1 MSEAPTYDDNT
12 LFLQVQQFLDEWH
25 YRVLHGGLGLTM
37 TRNEALMIAFEIFEL
52 NGLETTEES
61 KEAWSTMEDEDDMIR
76 LVVKAMPMPC
86 RKAFEHF
93 TLQLQLV
100 VSTAT
105 RARHALEEGIPEEV
119 ARCMDDGDTGVSQ
132 QILKQCVI
140 DAGMQISELKN
151 LRESWHKNVEERLK
165 RLARCQEEAENAQ
178 QQLTALQAQI
188 SAFGAQQNAKTKSVL
203 MNMASKEDKTLL
215 HTVFSAWTGWYVKI
229 QGESVIHNKFK
240 KQIEE
245 AENALVN
252 FKAKQLKGAR
262 SMLNRNAAGLEKTLL
277 DKCLGAWY
285 RDIITLGHTKDMDDA
300 LEAAKNKLA
309 NAKGASKDNTMKVMT
324 RMAAGQDKAIITLCL
339 NAWTQA
345 LEETKKDRLLDD
357 AVRAQEEQIAEFLKN
372 KSEQAKGVLAR
383 VSGGTDTGVMK
394 NCLSAWIELYKQEKQ
409 EKEMEQMIHGQNERF
424 KSLNLKQRG
433 NAKSVASKANRME
446 EENMLMVF
454 FQSWNMDTKMERVI
468 RHYGGKLDQKKHQL
482 DAVQNMFKSFA
493 SQLEQGIG
501 STPRSQRKSKSS
513 RTQDDAGR
521 PPIGPA

>member
-37 TRNEALMIAFEIFEL
+37 TRNEALMIAFEIFEM
-52 NGLETTEES
+52 NGLECTEEQ
-61 KEAWSTMEDEDDMIR
+61 KTAWSTMEDEDEMIR
-76 LVVKAMPMPC
+76 LIVKCMPMPC

-119 ARCMDDGDTGVSQ
+119 ARTMEDGDTGVSQ
-132 QILKQCVI
+132 QILKRCVV
-140 DAGMQISELKN
+140 DAGIQISELKN
-151 LRESWHKNVEERLK
+151 LRQSWQANIEERLK
-165 RLARCQEEAENAQ
+165 RLAKCQEEAEHAQ
-178 QQLTALQAQI
+178 QQLTAIQAQLN
-188 SAFGAQQNAKTKSVL
+188 AFGAEQSAKSKNVL
-203 MNMASKEDKTLL
+203 MNMAAKSDKVMI
-215 HTVFSAWTGWYVKI
+215 HTVFSSWVGWLLKI
-229 QGESVIHNKFK
+229 KSESVIHDKFK
-240 KQIEE
+240 GQIAD
-245 AENALVN
+245 AENALIN

-277 DKCLGAWY
+277 EKCLGAWY

-345 LEETKKDRLLDD
+345 LEETKKDKLLDD

-446 EENMLMVF
+446 EENMMMVF
-454 FQSWNMDTKMERVI
+454 FQAWNTDTQMERVI
-468 RHYGGKLDQKKHQL
+468 KHYGGKLDQKKHQL